1 MAGNS
6 PHMSHHIFSRRAWLQ
21 AAAVTG
27 TAAALPPL
35 LTAAAGAADAPA
47 SSAVALGSR
56 RELFLDDFLIAKLDG
71 ATLKAHQPE
80 PRDVVITCDA
90 PWEGNTS
97 AYYTIF
103 ADDDRFRMY
112 YRGWHWDEATKKEA
126 HPEFA
131 CYAESRDGLTFTK
144 PKLGLFDFNGSKE
157 NNIVSTGPVPHNFTP
172 FKDTNPACPPEAR
185 YKALSGN
192 RSRGLDPFQSA
203 DGIRWTHGLTAQAKL
218 GVKAV
223 IKDGAFD
230 SQNLAF
236 WDAARGEY
244 RAYWR
249 YFTDGGYKGVR
260 AIRTATSK
268 DFLVWENQADLRYVD
283 SPAEHLYT
291 NAILPYARAPHLFIG
306 FPTRFQPKH
315 QQVEPVFM
323 SSRDGVLFKR
333 WPEPLIPITAP
344 KDRDGNR
351 SNYMAWGLLQLPG
364 QERELSVYATEA
376 YYTGSGSRVRRF
388 VFRTDGFVS
397 VRAGATGGTLLT
409 KPLTFDGARLT
420 LNIASKGATRVEVQ
434 DAGGKALPGFTLA
447 DASPIIGD
455 FIEHTVMWKSGSDLR
470 KLAGQPLR
478 LKFELRDAD
487 VFAMKFNA

>member
-1 MAGNS
+1 MNTHTLTRRQWLAKSTLGAGS
-6 PHMSHHIFSRRAWLQ
+6 L
-21 AAAVTG
+21 AAARFPAAFAAET
-27 TAAALPPL
+27 TAPL
-35 LTAAAGAADAPA
+35 
-47 SSAVALGSR
+47 ALGTR
-56 RELFLDDFLIAKLDG
+56 RELFLDDFLIARLDG
-71 ATLKAHQPE
+71 AELKAHQPA

-97 AYYTIF
+97 AYYTLF

-112 YRGWHWDEATKKEA
+112 YRGAHWDVPAKKAA

-144 PKLGLFDFNGSKE
+144 PKLGLFEFNGSKE
-157 NNIVSTGPVPHNFTP
+157 NNIVLTGTGTHCFTA
-172 FKDTNPACPPEAR
+172 FKDANPAAPAEAR
-185 YKALSGN
+185 YKAVSAVFKK
-192 RSRGLDPFQSA
+192 GLYAYQSP
-203 DGIRWTHGLTAQAKL
+203 DGVRWSWMKPAPIIT
-218 GVKAV
+218 
-223 IKDGAFD
+223 DGAFD

-249 YFTDGGYKGVR
+249 FFTNGVR

-268 DFLVWENQADLRYVD
+268 DFLHWENQADLRYVD

-291 NAILPYARAPHLFIG
+291 NAVMPYARAPHLFIG

-323 SSRDGVLFKR
+323 SSRDGVRFRR

-364 QERELSVYATEA
+364 QDRELSVYATEA
-376 YYTGSGSRVRRF
+376 YYAGPGSRVRRF

-397 VRAGATGGTLLT
+397 VRAGAAGGTLLT
-409 KPLTFDGARLT
+409 KPLTFTGAKLSVN
-420 LNIASKGATRVEVQ
+420 LAGKGPTRVELQ
-434 DAGGKALPGFTLA
+434 DAGGQALPGFTLA
-447 DASPIIGD
+447 DCAPITGD
-455 FIEHTVMWKSGSDLR
+455 FIEHTVSWRGGS
-470 KLAGQPLR
+470 LAAHAGKAVR
-478 LKFELRDAD
+478 LKFELKDAD
-487 VFAMKFNA
+487 VFALQFKS

>member
-27 TAAALPPL
+27 TAAALPQL

-47 SSAVALGSR
+47 SSAVTLGSR

-71 ATLKAHQPE
+71 AALKAHQPE
-80 PRDVVITCDA
+80 PREVVITCDA

-103 ADDDRFRMY
+103 ADEDRFRMY
-112 YRGWHWDEATKKEA
+112 YRGWHWDEATKKAA
-126 HPEFA
+126 HAEFA

-144 PKLGLFDFNGSKE
+144 PKLGLHEFAGSKQ
-157 NNIVSTGPVPHNFTP
+157 NNIVLTGTGTHCFTA
-172 FKDTNPACPPEAR
+172 FKDGNPAALPEAR
-185 YKALSGN
+185 YKAVSAVFKK
-192 RSRGLDPFQSA
+192 GLYAYQSP
-203 DGIRWTHGLTAQAKL
+203 DGVRWSWVQQQP
-218 GVKAV
+218 V
-223 IKDGAFD
+223 ITDGAFD

-236 WDAARGEY
+236 WDATRNEY

-249 YFTDGGYKGVR
+249 FFTNGVR

-268 DFLVWENQADLRYVD
+268 NFLHWENQADLRYAD

-291 NAILPYARAPHLFIG
+291 NAIMPYARAPHLFIG

-376 YYTGSGSRVRRF
+376 YYTGPGSRVRRF

-397 VRAGATGGTLLT
+397 VRADATGGTLLT
-409 KPLTFDGARLT
+409 KPFTFDGARLT

-434 DAGGKALPGFTLA
+434 DAGGKALPGFALA
-447 DASPIIGD
+447 DASPITGD
-455 FIEHTVMWKSGSDLR
+455 FIEHTVLWKSGSDLR
-470 KLAGQPLR
+470 KLAGQPIR
-478 LKFELRDAD
+478 LKFELKDAD